1 MDVVQMLLKIVLI
14 LDGVLPETAM
24 PNIAFAVLSSRSADT
39 QGQPTA
45 LSQLNFGVH
54 RLEFAAG
61 VVDLHLP
68 IDAALGA
75 VHIG

>member
-1 MDVVQMLLKIVLI
+1 MGKLENLRRNGHYSGKYAENPANPL
-14 LDGVLPETAM
+14 GS
-24 PNIAFAVLSSRSADT
+24 FLSVGIQAS
-39 QGQPTA
+39 A
-45 LSQLNFGVH
+45 LSQINLGVD